1 MKATDMG
8 QTMVEKIAQ
17 THMAEGPR
25 RPLRAG
31 DFLSIRPHHVMT
43 HDNTSAVM
51 KKFKAIGA
59 KKVHNPRQPVI
70 TADHDIQNTEE
81 SNLAKYRSM
90 EAFAR
95 EQGIDFYPPGTG
107 IGHQIMVEQCYVLP
121 GAFVVAS
128 DSHSNMYG
136 ALGAIGTPVVRTDAA
151 AIWATSEFWWQIPRT
166 VQVVLE
172 GKLAPG
178 ATGKDVIVTLC
189 GMYNQEEVLNAA
201 VEFTGP
207 GVASLS
213 MDARLSIANM
223 STEWGTLVGWFPVD
237 GITLAYLDARNY
249 EPHARAVAR
258 IPEKKFAEWRTDP
271 PAPDADAVYA
281 GRIVL
286 NLAEVTPHV
295 SGPDTVQVMQSV
307 AEIAKRKVAIQKAYL
322 VSCVNSRLEDLEAAA
337 RVLEEKKVAPS
348 VKFYLAA
355 ASRAVQD
362 EAEKRGVWQILL
374 DAGAHPLPS
383 GCGPCIGLGTGLLE
397 AGEVGISATNRNFQG
412 RMGSREAQCYLGST
426 EVVAASAVAGYICG
440 PAELLPQS
448 AETGW
453 AELDRVERPFRAAST
468 PSSHKESGLQ
478 PAKHFVA
485 LTATS
490 APAEKV
496 DILPGFPRSVRGRLV
511 FLPQDNLNTDGIY
524 GKDYTYREDMT
535 PEMMARV
542 VMENY
547 DPQFAEHTRVG
558 DVVVGGF
565 NFGTG
570 SSREQAV
577 TALKCKGIPLV
588 IAGSFSQT
596 YLRNAF
602 NNGFLCIET
611 PELVNRLRARFADAV
626 AAKEKTIIPDD
637 EIEVN
642 FAASTIRYAG
652 EEFTFP
658 ALGSVPQSL
667 VITGGVENLV
677 SRKLGLNAETE
688 AV

>member
-1 MKATDMG
+1 MP
-8 QTMVEKIAQ
+8 QTVVEKIAQ
-17 THMAEGPR
+17 AHMTQGPA

-31 DFLSIRPHHVMT
+31 DFLSIRPDHVMT
-43 HDNTSAVM
+43 HDNTAAVM

-59 KKVHNPRQPVI
+59 GRVHDPRQPVF

-107 IGHQIMVEQCYVLP
+107 IGHQIMVEKGYVLP
-121 GAFVVAS
+121 GSFVVAS

-151 AIWATSEFWWQIPRT
+151 AIWATGEFWWQIPRS

-178 ATGKDVIVTLC
+178 VTGKDVIITLC
-189 GMYNQEEVLNAA
+189 GLYNREEALNAA

-207 GVASLS
+207 GVASLT

-223 STEWGTLVGWFPVD
+223 STEWGALVGWFPVD
-237 GITLAYLDARNY
+237 EVTLAFLEARSR
-249 EPHARAVAR
+249 ELRAAGVSR
-258 IPEKKFAEWRTDP
+258 IPEGRFAEWRENP
-271 PAPDADAVYA
+271 PAPDRDAVYA
-281 GRIVL
+281 GRIML
-286 NLAEVTPHV
+286 DLAEVTPHV
-295 SGPDTVQVMQSV
+295 SGPDTVQVMQPV
-307 AEIAKRKVAIQKAYL
+307 AEIAKKKVAIQKAYL

-337 RVLEEKKVAPS
+337 SVLRGKQVADG
-348 VKFYLAA
+348 VQFYLAA
-355 ASRAVQD
+355 ASRAVQQ
-362 EAEKRGVWQILL
+362 EAEKRGIWQILL
-374 DAGAHPLPS
+374 EAGARPLPS
-383 GCGPCIGLGTGLLE
+383 GCGPCIGLGAGLL
-397 AGEVGISATNRNFQG
+397 APGEVGISATNRNFKG
-412 RMGSREAQCYLGST
+412 RMGSREAQCYLASP

-440 PAELLPQS
+440 PRDGKSYNVAYRFEKP
-448 AETGW
+448 
-453 AELDRVERPFRAAST
+453 AAA
-468 PSSHKESGLQ
+468 
-478 PAKHFVA
+478 PAA
-485 LTATS
+485 
-490 APAEKV
+490 AEKV
-496 DILPGFPRSVRGRLV
+496 EILPGFPARVRGRLV

-524 GKDYTYREDMT
+524 GKDYTYREDVT
-535 PEMMARV
+535 PELMARV

-547 DPQFAEHTRVG
+547 DPEFASRTAGG

-577 TALKCKGIPLV
+577 TALQAKGIPLV

-602 NNGFLCIET
+602 NNGFLCIEA
-611 PELVNRLRARFADAV
+611 PELVHHLRSQFSNAV
-626 AAKEKTIIPDD
+626 GHKEKTIIPGDG
-637 EIEVN
+637 IEVD
-642 FAASTIRYAG
+642 FAASTIRYG
-652 EEFTFP
+652 GREFVFP

-667 VITGGVENLV
+667 VVAGGVENLV
-677 SRKLGLNAETE
+677 RSKLQSGVVTAALSGQSHN
-688 AV
+688 VG